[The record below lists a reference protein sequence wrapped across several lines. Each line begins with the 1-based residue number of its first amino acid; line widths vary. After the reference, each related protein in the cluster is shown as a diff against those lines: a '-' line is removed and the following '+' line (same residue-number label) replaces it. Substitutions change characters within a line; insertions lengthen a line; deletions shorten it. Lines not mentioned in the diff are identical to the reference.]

1 MEEDEEPGCQCSRKA
16 CAIIWGI
23 IALVIVIIVI
33 VILIM
38 NRSKKGNEKSA
49 RTIQMNGVTM
59 DIEMY
64 TDMLDQDD
72 ILVAKFTTSYDNK
85 SGENLFYRAESW
97 MLFPDPENP
106 GMVYGMSC
114 AVPFYTGLFKGHMID
129 VYNAYGSLKEGD
141 YDDIDFSNEGDEIWK
156 KTQYDREEAYGV
168 EIGKAGQ
175 KDTQYCHAE
184 RAIRYSGDWA
194 EEGFKLGYTYKIYNG
209 VRIG

>member
-38 NRSKKGNEKSA
+38 DRSKIGNEKSA

-72 ILVAKFTTSYDNK
+72 ILVAKFTTSYDN
-85 SGENLFYRAESW
+85 
-97 MLFPDPENP
+97 
-106 GMVYGMSC
+106 
-114 AVPFYTGLFKGHMID
+114 
-129 VYNAYGSLKEGD
+129 
-141 YDDIDFSNEGDEIWK
+141 
-156 KTQYDREEAYGV
+156 
-168 EIGKAGQ
+168 
-175 KDTQYCHAE
+175 
-184 RAIRYSGDWA
+184 
-194 EEGFKLGYTYKIYNG
+194 
-209 VRIG
+209 